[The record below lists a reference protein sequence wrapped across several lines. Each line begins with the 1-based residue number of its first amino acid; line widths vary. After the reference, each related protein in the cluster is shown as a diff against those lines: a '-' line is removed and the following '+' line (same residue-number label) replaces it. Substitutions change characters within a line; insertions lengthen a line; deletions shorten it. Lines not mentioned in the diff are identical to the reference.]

1 MSYGAG
7 GIGSGPLLNKLIV
20 LPGMLPMLRGP
31 RVKLPADP
39 QIVVV
44 QDTMIVMFAFTAV
57 RVP

>member
-1 MSYGAG
+1 M
-7 GIGSGPLLNKLIV
+7 LIV

-31 RVKLPADP
+31 TVKLPADP

-57 RVP
+57 TVP